1 MGLLDTFRNTV
12 MTPVKATK
20 TFVKNPSF
28 ENLGGA
34 MMTGGLK
41 ESSDLAVKSSAETPW
56 KFDDKLSG
64 AVSKN
69 FVDNKDAKQ
78 ATGAIGALI
87 AAIYGGAAL
96 GGGAAAGG
104 AAGAGT
110 AGAGTAGAG
119 ATGAGAT
126 GAAGAGAGSYGA
138 GAYGT
143 AAGYGG
149 ATAPAATGSIGA
161 GGGATAG
168 GGLLGTAGGYAK
180 TGLQAMQ
187 AAQLAQNLFGP
198 QQKQIPQI
206 SQPSGA
212 GAQELAALNQSRMQS
227 AQNTAASAGDR
238 QRRNQEIIQQMM
250 MGRNYG

>member
-1 MGLLDTFRNTV
+1 MGLLDTLRNTAL
-12 MTPVKATK
+12 TPVKATK
-20 TFVKNPSF
+20 TFVRNPSF

-104 AAGAGT
+104 AAGG
-110 AGAGTAGAG
+110 AGAGTAGAAGAGAG
-119 ATGAGAT
+119 ATGA

-138 GAYGT
+138 G
-143 AAGYGG
+143 
-149 ATAPAATGSIGA
+149 
-161 GGGATAG
+161 
-168 GGLLGTAGGYAK
+168 GGLLGTVGGYAK

-187 AAQLAQNLFGP
+187 AAQLAQSLFGP
-198 QQKQIPQI
+198 QQKQVPQI
-206 SQPSGA
+206 AQPSGA

-227 AQNTAASAGDR
+227 AQSTAASAGER

>member
-1 MGLLDTFRNTV
+1 MGLLDTLRNTA

-20 TFVKNPSF
+20 TFVRNPSF

-56 KFDDKLSG
+56 KFDDQLSG

-104 AAGAGT
+104 AAGGAGAGT
-110 AGAGTAGAG
+110 AGAAGAG

-126 GAAGAGAGSYGA
+126 GAGAGAGSYGA

-149 ATAPAATGSIGA
+149 VTAPAATGSISA
-161 GGGATAG
+161 GGGAGAG
-168 GGLLGTAGGYAK
+168 GGLLGTVGGYAK

-187 AAQLAQNLFGP
+187 AAQLAQSLFGP

-206 SQPSGA
+206 AQPSGA
-212 GAQELAALNQSRMQS
+212 GAQELAALNQSRMQG
-227 AQNTAASAGDR
+227 AQNTAAAAGDR